1 MCRVI
6 YNPKY
11 SLYNLGEAHP
21 FSPKRTEMLVELL
34 KEWNLFSEPSE
45 PNAVLASDLAAIHD
59 EQYIEAVEKVSA
71 GGSVENI
78 DKFGL
83 GNADNPIFENMAEGA
98 RFQVGGTL
106 LGAKMLMENKANK
119 VLQLGGGFHHA
130 HYNFAAGFCIYND
143 LALAINEMVNFGWH
157 VAYLDIDVHHGDGV
171 QEMFYS
177 SENVMTISIHESG
190 EFLFPGKG
198 WIHELGKGSGRALK
212 LNVPLE
218 PFTEGS
224 SYLEF
229 LEKVVKPALSWFK
242 PNALVVQAGA
252 DAHFS
257 DPLADNLLTTYD
269 YEAIFRKI
277 KNIADTNCNGK
288 VIFTLG
294 GGYSSTATPR
304 IWALL
309 YLIVNNL
316 DIPEY
321 LPENWR
327 NKWQQIL
334 GKPIPKTLHDLLP
347 AFEPIPR
354 NIEISKI
361 NTDVM
366 RRLMD
371 SVSMNWLY

>member
-1 MCRVI
+1 
-6 YNPKY
+6 
-11 SLYNLGEAHP
+11 
-21 FSPKRTEMLVELL
+21 
-34 KEWNLFSEPSE
+34 
-45 PNAVLASDLAAIHD
+45 
-59 EQYIEAVEKVSA
+59 
-71 GGSVENI
+71 
-78 DKFGL
+78 
-83 GNADNPIFENMAEGA
+83 
-98 RFQVGGTL
+98 
-106 LGAKMLMENKANK
+106 MLMENKANK

>member
-11 SLYNLGEAHP
+11 SLYNLGESHP
-21 FSPKRTEMLVELL
+21 FSPKRTEMLIELL
-34 KEWNLFSEPSE
+34 KEWNLFCEPSE
-45 PNAVLASDLAAIHD
+45 PNAVLAKDLSAIHD

-83 GNADNPIFENMAEGA
+83 GNSDNPIFENMAEGA

-106 LGAKMLMENKANK
+106 LGAKMLMENKVNK

-277 KNIADTNCNGK
+277 INIADISCNGK
-288 VIFTLG
+288 VLFTLG

-347 AFEPIPR
+347 AFEPITR

-361 NTDVM
+361 NSDVM

>member
-1 MCRVI
+1 
-6 YNPKY
+6 
-11 SLYNLGEAHP
+11 
-21 FSPKRTEMLVELL
+21 MLVELL
-34 KEWNLFSEPSE
+34 KEWNLFNEPSV
-45 PNAVLASDLAAIHD
+45 PNAVLASDLTAIHD

-78 DKFGL
+78 IKFGL

-198 WIHELGKGSGRALK
+198 WIHELGKGGGRALK

-277 KNIADTNCNGK
+277 INIADTNCNGK
-288 VIFTLG
+288 VLFTLG

-354 NIEISKI
+354 STEISKI
-361 NTDVM
+361 NSDVM